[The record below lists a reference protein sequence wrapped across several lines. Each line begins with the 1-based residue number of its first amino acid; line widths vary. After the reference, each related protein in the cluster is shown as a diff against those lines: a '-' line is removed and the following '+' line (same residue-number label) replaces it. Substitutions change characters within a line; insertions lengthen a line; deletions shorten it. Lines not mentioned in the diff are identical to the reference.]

1 MDSKDILGLRQWAI
15 ERAIEHEPSNN
26 LANILKDAAVYEAFV
41 RGGAPV
47 KEDAPGD

>member
-1 MDSKDILGLRQWAI
+1 MDSKDIHWLRQWAI
-15 ERAIEHEPSNN
+15 ERAMQHQPSSNP
-26 LANILKDAAVYEAFV
+26 ANIVKDAAVYEAFV

>member
-1 MDSKDILGLRQWAI
+1 MDSKDIHWLRQWAI
-15 ERAIEHEPSNN
+15 ERAIDHQPSNN